1 MVLGHCAF
9 AVAAWPRLPV
19 SSSRSRL
26 QSTSPSSGL
35 WQKLERREE
44 SEKKWLETLNMV
56 CREIL
61 RIKTLAG
68 TWRENGKS
76 ALHQNLLT
84 WNRCYH
90 ILDQWATTV
99 KLIWKYNKKSFHNV
113 QKKEKIGL
121 QFIGT
126 ETSWGLDSWQHH
138 KLNPWHGVYWLRGR
152 IVHVHMHWTVNDYKN
167 NMWHLF
173 YLWVFTSV
181 PSLRAN
187 CCGYKMKKSI
197 K

>member
-1 MVLGHCAF
+1 MVLGHCAV
-9 AVAAWPRLPV
+9 AVASWPRLPV

-113 QKKEKIGL
+113 QKKKNRSAIHWHWNFLRFGL
-121 QFIGT
+121 LTASQIKSMARCLLASG
-126 ETSWGLDSWQHH
+126 ENCSCAHA
-138 KLNPWHGVYWLRGR
+138 LNCQWL
-152 IVHVHMHWTVNDYKN
+152 
-167 NMWHLF
+167 
-173 YLWVFTSV
+173 
-181 PSLRAN
+181 
-187 CCGYKMKKSI
+187 
-197 K
+197 